1 MKRPPDRK
9 FMLAATILI
18 VAAGLM
24 LARPAVGT
32 DQVPA
37 PSSSIAKLFGRS

>member
-18 VAAGLM
+18 VAASLA

-32 DQVPA
+32 DHGTHALTVV
-37 PSSSIAKLFGRS
+37 KLFGRS

>member
-32 DQVPA
+32 DQGSHTV
-37 PSSSIAKLFGRS
+37 SVVKLFGRS

>member
-9 FMLAATILI
+9 YMLAATILI
-18 VAAGLM
+18 VAAGLV

-32 DQVPA
+32 DHQGPGQV
-37 PSSSIAKLFGRS
+37 SVVKLFGRS

>member
-9 FMLAATILI
+9 LMLAATILI

-32 DQVPA
+32 DHGQV
-37 PSSSIAKLFGRS
+37 SVVKFFGRS

>member
-32 DQVPA
+32 DHGTHAVTA
-37 PSSSIAKLFGRS
+37 VKLFGRS

>member
-18 VAAGLM
+18 VAAGM
-24 LARPAVGT
+24 ALARPAVGT
-32 DQVPA
+32 DHGTNPVPVV
-37 PSSSIAKLFGRS
+37 KLFGRS